1 MGDDE
6 ANVTNGT
13 DCNNFD
19 GSASSLN
26 NQGSAYCC
34 LEWMKY

>member
-1 MGDDE
+1 MG
-6 ANVTNGT
+6 ALVTNGT

-19 GSASSLN
+19 GASTVTNSAN
-26 NQGSAYCC
+26 GEYCC